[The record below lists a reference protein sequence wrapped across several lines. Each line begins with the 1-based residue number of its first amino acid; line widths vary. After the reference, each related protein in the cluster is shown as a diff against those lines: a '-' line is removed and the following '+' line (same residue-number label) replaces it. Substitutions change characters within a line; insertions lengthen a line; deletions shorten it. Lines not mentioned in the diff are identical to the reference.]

1 MFNRNDKIG
10 IVACSNGINVKKKEE
25 IKELVIILKN
35 MGFVPILGNN
45 IFADN
50 SIFCGSSIE
59 KAKSLMDFYI
69 NNEIKAIFDVSGGD
83 IANEIL
89 DFLDYDVIKNN
100 PKPFF
105 GYSDLTTVINAL
117 YRKTGAVSYLYQIR
131 NLVSECRETQTK
143 DFYNSLFL
151 GKNDLFDFNYKFIR
165 GNKLKGTVLGGNIRC
180 LLKLAGTEYFP
191 DFQNKVLFLESR
203 SGNEGAMISYLTQ
216 LKQMGIF
223 NKISGVILGK
233 FSQMEREN
241 IKPKAEELILNV
253 TKDKSFP
260 IVKTSDI
267 GHNKNSKCMII
278 GKDIYLKD
286 K

>member
-10 IVACSNGINVKKKEE
+10 IVACSNAVNVKKKEE
-25 IKELVIILKN
+25 IEELIVILKN

-45 IFADN
+45 IFANN

-105 GYSDLTTVINAL
+105 GYSDLTTLINAL
-117 YRKTGAVSYLYQIR
+117 YKKVGAVSYLYQIR
-131 NLVSECRETQTK
+131 NLVSECREIQTNE
-143 DFYNSLFL
+143 FYNSFFL
-151 GKNDLFDFNYKFIR
+151 DKNDIFDFEYKFIR
-165 GNKLKGTVLGGNIRC
+165 GDKMQGIVIGGNIRC

-191 DFQNKVLFLESR
+191 DFKNKVLFLESR
-203 SGNEGAMISYLTQ
+203 SGNEGVMTSYLYQ

-223 NKISGVILGK
+223 DKINGVIIGK
-233 FSQMEREN
+233 FSQMEDEN
-241 IKPKAEELILNV
+241 IKPTAEEIILNI
-253 TKDKSFP
+253 TSNKSLP
-260 IVKTSDI
+260 IVKTGDI
-267 GHNKNSKCMII
+267 GHNKDSKCMVI
-278 GKDIYLKD
+278 GQDIYLKN